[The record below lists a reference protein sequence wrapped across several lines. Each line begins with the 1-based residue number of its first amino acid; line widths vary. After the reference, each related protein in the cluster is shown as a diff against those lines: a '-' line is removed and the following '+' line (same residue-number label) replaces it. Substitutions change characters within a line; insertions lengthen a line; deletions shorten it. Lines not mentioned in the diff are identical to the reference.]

1 MLHTT
6 VEANDKPRQNKQNLV
21 DHSDNI
27 HVNWSALTTLLETLT
42 QYPKLKRELLNEG
55 LHWTE
60 CDNLQNKARQW
71 PG

>member
-42 QYPKLKRELLNEG
+42 QYPKLKRELLNES
-55 LHWTE
+55 LH
-60 CDNLQNKARQW
+60 
-71 PG
+71 